1 MQSCHGAGENFEY
14 KTSGFITAFRE
25 TSSVCC
31 PARCTE
37 DEISHK
43 TRCSKIFPLPYTK
56 WATTHSPLCLHL
68 SVFQLFYYAICV
80 FVESITF
87 MHYRPLKKKLLAKAD
102 SLGKKVHFAHLLSNN
117 RLQTR
122 NENQL
127 VWVGFYKFNT
137 SIIPVIYF
145 SHLIIH
151 LNYWL
156 YKTD

>member
-56 WATTHSPLCLHL
+56 WATTHIPLCLHL

-80 FVESITF
+80 FVESNYIYALPSTKKEAAGKSWQSW
-87 MHYRPLKKKLLAKAD
+87 LKSPFCPSVEQQQTSDKKRKSICLGRFFTNLIPPSFLLFIF
-102 SLGKKVHFAHLLSNN
+102 L
-117 RLQTR
+117 T
-122 NENQL
+122 
-127 VWVGFYKFNT
+127 
-137 SIIPVIYF
+137 
-145 SHLIIH
+145 
-151 LNYWL
+151 
-156 YKTD
+156 